1 VRFLIHGLLRLLLK
15 VIFGATAGEPVSD
28 RQAIVVANHNT
39 HLDVF
44 VLFLLF
50 PLARVGRVRAVAARD
65 YFRRGLKGATARYLF
80 NAILIDRQG
89 GAAPGSV
96 LEPVMDALRRGDSLI
111 VFPEGTRG
119 DPGVLG
125 RFKSGIGVIAEAFPD
140 VPIYPVCLGGIERT
154 LPRNSRIP
162 VPFSIE
168 IRRLPGVTGGQL
180 VASHGHGARKAIAAD
195 LEARI
200 RSGLQDGR

>member
-1 VRFLIHGLLRLLLK
+1 MIHGLIRLLLK
-15 VIFGATAGEPVSD
+15 IIFGAAAREPVAD

-65 YFRRGLKGATARYLF
+65 YFRKGVKGAMARYLF

-89 GAAPGSV
+89 GAKTGSV
-96 LEPVMDALRRGDSLI
+96 LEPVLEALRRGDSLI

-119 DPGVLG
+119 EPGVLG
-125 RFKSGIGVIAEAFPD
+125 RFKSGIGVIAEAFPE
-140 VPIYPVCLGGIERT
+140 VPIHPVCLGGIERT

-168 IRRLPGVTGGQL
+168 IRRLSSVTGREL
-180 VASHGHGARKAIAAD
+180 VSIHGAGARKAIAAD
-195 LEARI
+195 LEARV
-200 RSGLQDGR
+200 RSGLQERP